1 MFNCKLRDKRG
12 AKTEKVPVFVD
23 YHSSEYYNAPVTDKF
38 IFAEIKGIDGRAA
51 TIQTSDIAMLFNQQR
66 LDKMSSRALL
76 DTIEQMAQNNSSL
89 RAVRNSMTDNQLLT
103 LVKSRF
109 IQSKSE
115 LLAYSSDLSR
125 QYGRLS
131 ASAAPVEPV
140 EPEPPIE

>member
-38 IFAEIKGIDGRAA
+38 IFAEIKGIDGRVA

-76 DTIEQMAQNNSSL
+76 DTIEQMSQNNSSL

-131 ASAAPVEPV
+131 ASEVPVDSV
-140 EPEPPIE
+140 EPPIE